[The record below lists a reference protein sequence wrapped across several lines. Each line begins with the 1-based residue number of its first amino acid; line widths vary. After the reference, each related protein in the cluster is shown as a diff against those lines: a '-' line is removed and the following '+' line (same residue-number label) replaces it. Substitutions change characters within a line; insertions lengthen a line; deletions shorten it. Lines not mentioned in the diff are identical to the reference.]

1 MRCPRCEQDTDDHRM
16 FCQGCGRI
24 LDRSKVGM
32 RISTEHTRG
41 RALDEL
47 DRKVGLYDSDTVA
60 EHKEREFIET

>member
-1 MRCPRCEQDTDDHRM
+1 
-16 FCQGCGRI
+16 
-24 LDRSKVGM
+24 M